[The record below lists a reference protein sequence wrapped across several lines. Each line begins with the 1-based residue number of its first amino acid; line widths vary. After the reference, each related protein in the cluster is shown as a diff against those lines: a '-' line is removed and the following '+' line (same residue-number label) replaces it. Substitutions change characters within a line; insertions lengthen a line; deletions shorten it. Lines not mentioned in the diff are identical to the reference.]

1 MAEHLSNG
9 PQINS
14 VQLVHINA
22 RCWQDRIDAIR
33 LGSGDERDR
42 QSNKTGELGFGSQNG
57 ERMQNAQTDGEA
69 ALNAQNALN
78 AQQKD

>member
-22 RCWQDRIDAIR
+22 RCWQDRVDAIK

-57 ERMQNAQTDGEA
+57 ERRQNAQA
-69 ALNAQNALN
+69 ALNAQNAL
-78 AQQKD
+78 KD

>member
-22 RCWQDRIDAIR
+22 MLSR

-57 ERMQNAQTDGEA
+57 ERRQNAQV
-69 ALNAQNALN
+69 ALDAQNAL
-78 AQQKD
+78 KD